1 MMLFS
6 DRTLKIWFIIL
17 PFAWFCSLWFYSCGN
32 KPKIDST
39 RTFYYNEP
47 DGLNTLDPA
56 TTSYKA
62 AIWAGTQIFNGLVE
76 LDSTLNF
83 IPCLAK
89 SWEVDSAGIEWT
101 FHLRTDILFHENECF
116 GTLKTRYFNAN
127 DVKFSFERICD
138 ARVKSTG
145 LWIFRNRLVGAEE
158 FNKSTS
164 NSISTIGINGI
175 KVNNDST
182 IKFILEKPFAPLLSL
197 LTMPY
202 CWIIPH
208 EAIDYYKTDFYK
220 HPVGTGA
227 FIFDEWKPDMSLSL
241 KRNPHYFKLDS
252 RGKKLPFL
260 DGVYI
265 TFIRNTK
272 AEFLEFE
279 KGKLD
284 LISSIDPSFIDKV
297 FTSESTLKPD
307 YSDFKLLQAS
317 AHSVEYYGILL
328 DTTVE
333 ATKNMPLSRSK
344 LLRQALNYAI
354 DRESIIRFVLKGKG
368 IPATYGVLPP
378 SMPGFSPSIK
388 GYQYNPE
395 KARLLLAQA
404 GFPNGKGLPVLTLQL
419 GANER
424 TASVAEAVQQQWK
437 DIGVKLE
444 LRQVDF
450 PQHLDMVRNSKLALW
465 RTSWIGDYPDPENF
479 LALFYSINQS
489 PKGPNTTH
497 IQRKDLDSLYQL
509 ALSPRIDIAK
519 RYELYNQMERIIL
532 DDAPWIFLY
541 YNVHQRLA
549 RPSVIG
555 LRPEGIDRLVLE
567 TVDKK

>member
-1 MMLFS
+1 MRFS
-6 DRTLKIWFIIL
+6 PRSLTIWLLIL
-17 PFAWFCSLWFYSCGN
+17 PFALFCSISCG
-32 KPKIDST
+32 KKTKIDSN

-62 AIWAGTQIFNGLVE
+62 AIWAGSQIFNGLVE
-76 LDSTLNF
+76 LDSSLHF
-83 IPCLAK
+83 VPCLAK
-89 SWEVDSAGIEWT
+89 SWEVDTAGLLWT
-101 FHLRTDILFHENECF
+101 FHLRTDISFHENECF
-116 GTLKTRYFNAN
+116 GKQQTRRMTAH

-145 LWIFRNRLVGAEE
+145 LWIFRNRLIGAEE
-158 FNKSTS
+158 YNKST
-164 NSISTIGINGI
+164 NKYHPTTGIQGIS
-175 KVNNDST
+175 VLNDST
-182 IKFILEKPFAPLLSL
+182 VQFRLEKPFAPLLSL

-208 EAIDYYKTDFYK
+208 EAIDFYKIDFYK

-227 FIFDEWKPDMSLSL
+227 FMFEEWKPDMALSL
-241 KRNPHYFKLDS
+241 VRNPLYFKHDASGKQLPYLDRIS
-252 RGKKLPFL
+252 
-260 DGVYI
+260 I
-265 TFIRNTK
+265 SFIRNTK
-272 AEFLEFE
+272 SEFLEFE

-284 LISSIDPSFIDKV
+284 FIGSIDASFVEKV
-297 FTSESTLKPD
+297 LTSEGKLTPEFS
-307 YSDFKLLQAS
+307 SFKLLQAS
-317 AHSVEYYGILL
+317 AQSVEYYGIML
-328 DTTVE
+328 DSTLE

-354 DRESIIRFVLKGKG
+354 DRKKIIQFVLKGKG
-368 IPATYGVLPP
+368 IPADYGVLPP
-378 SMPGFSPSIK
+378 SMPGFSSETR
-388 GYQYNPE
+388 GYEYNPE
-395 KARLLLAQA
+395 KARELLAKA
-404 GFPNGKGLPVLTLQL
+404 GFPNGKGLPTLMLQL

-437 DIGVKLE
+437 AIGVNLE

-479 LALFYSINQS
+479 LALFYSQNYS

-497 IQRKDLDSLYQL
+497 INRHDLDSLYLL
-509 ALSPRIDIAK
+509 ALSPRLAPAR
-519 RYELYNQMERIIL
+519 RYALYNQMERIVL
-532 DDAPWIFLY
+532 NDAPWIFLY
-541 YNVHQRLA
+541 YNIHQRLA
-549 RPSVIG
+549 QPSVIG
-555 LRPEGIDRLVLE
+555 LRPEGIDRLILE

>member
-1 MMLFS
+1 MRFSPRSLTIWLF
-6 DRTLKIWFIIL
+6 IL
-17 PFAWFCSLWFYSCGN
+17 PIALFCSISCGKN
-32 KPKIDST
+32 TKIDSN
-39 RTFYYNEP
+39 RTFNYNEP
-47 DGLNTLDPA
+47 DGLSTLDPA

-62 AIWAGTQIFNGLVE
+62 AIWVGSQIFNGLVE
-76 LDSTLNF
+76 LDSSLNF
-83 IPCLAK
+83 VPCLAR
-89 SWEVDSAGIEWT
+89 SWEVDTAGVVWT
-101 FHLRTDILFHENECF
+101 FHLRTDISFHENKCF
-116 GTLKTRYFNAN
+116 GEQKTRRMNAR

-158 FNKSTS
+158 FNKATS
-164 NSISTIGINGI
+164 LNQPTDGISGITVI
-175 KVNNDST
+175 NDST
-182 IKFILEKPFAPLLSL
+182 VQFRLEKPFAPLLSL

-202 CWIIPH
+202 CWIIPK
-208 EAIDYYKTDFYK
+208 EAIDFYKTDFYK

-227 FIFDEWKPDMSLSL
+227 FMFSEWKPDMALSL
-241 KRNPHYFKLDS
+241 VRNPLYFKRDAS
-252 RGKKLPFL
+252 GKQLPYL
-260 DGVYI
+260 DGVSI
-265 TFIRNTK
+265 SFVRNTK

-284 LISSIDPSFIDKV
+284 FVGTIDASFTEKV
-297 FTSESTLKPD
+297 LTSEGKLTPEFST
-307 YSDFKLLQAS
+307 FKLLQAS

-328 DTTVE
+328 DTTLE
-333 ATKNMPLSRSK
+333 ATKNMPISRVK

-354 DRESIIRFVLKGKG
+354 DREKIIQFVLKGKG
-368 IPATYGVLPP
+368 IPATFGVLPT
-378 SMPGFSPSIK
+378 SMPGFSPETK
-388 GYQYNPE
+388 GYEYNPD
-395 KARLLLAQA
+395 KARELLAKA
-404 GFPNGKGLPVLTLQL
+404 GFPNGKGLPTFMLQL

-437 DIGVKLE
+437 AIGVNLE

-450 PQHLDMVRNSKLALW
+450 PQHLDMVRSSKLALW

-479 LALFYSINQS
+479 LALFYSQNHS

-497 IQRKDLDSLYQL
+497 IKRNDLDSLYSQ
-509 ALSPRIDIAK
+509 ALSPRLTQAG
-519 RYELYNQMERIIL
+519 RYALYNQMERIVI

-541 YNVHQRLA
+541 YNIHQRLA

-555 LRPEGIDRLVLE
+555 LRPEGIDRLILE